1 MTTLILLDRDGVVN
15 FDSTDHIRSAAEWQ
29 PIPGSLEAIIALR
42 NRGYLIALCTNQAGI
57 GRGLFSLEDL
67 EAIHLKL
74 KNALKN
80 LGGDLNGLAFCPHHP
95 DDRCRC
101 RKPEPGML
109 LDMMASLDVT
119 AADTVFVGDSLR
131 DIQAALTA
139 RCTAVLVRTG
149 NGKKTEQQAVALGA
163 EIFDDLGAFSRDML
177 AN

>member
-1 MTTLILLDRDGVVN
+1 MTKLILLDRDGVVN
-15 FDSTDHIRSAAEWQ
+15 FDSADHIRSAAEWQ
-29 PIPGSLEAIIALR
+29 PIPGSLEAIVALR

-57 GRGLFSLEDL
+57 ARGLFSLEDL

-80 LGGDLNGLAFCPHHP
+80 LGGDLDGLAFCPHHP
-95 DDRCRC
+95 DDKCRC

-109 LDMMASLDVT
+109 LDMMASLDVA

-131 DIQAALTA
+131 DIQAALA
-139 RCTAVLVRTG
+139 AGCRAALVRTG
-149 NGKKTEQQAVALGA
+149 NGKKTEPQAVALGA